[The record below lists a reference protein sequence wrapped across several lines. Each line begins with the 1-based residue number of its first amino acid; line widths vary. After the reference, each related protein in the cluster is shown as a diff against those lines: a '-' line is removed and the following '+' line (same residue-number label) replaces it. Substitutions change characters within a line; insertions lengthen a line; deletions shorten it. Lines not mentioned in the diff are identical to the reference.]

1 MSHFADLLGAKKTPV
16 SKPVVTPVVEEAPP
30 VVQEPPSRESFKVE
44 KEPEVDIT
52 KMSKRE
58 LELYGRTLGIEL
70 DRRLS
75 KSKLLKQVKQ
85 AQG

>member
-1 MSHFADLLGAKKTPV
+1 MSHFGDLLGAKKTPV
-16 SKPVVTPVVEEAPP
+16 VATPVVE
-30 VVQEPPSRESFKVE
+30 EPPSRESFKVE
-44 KEPEVDIT
+44 KEPEVDIS

>member
-1 MSHFADLLGAKKTPV
+1 MSHFGDLIGAKKTPV
-16 SKPVVTPVVEEAPP
+16 SKPVATPVVEEAPP
-30 VVQEPPSRESFKVE
+30 VVEEPPSRESFKVE
-44 KEPEVDIT
+44 KEPEVDIS

>member
-1 MSHFADLLGAKKTPV
+1 MSHFGDLLGGKQTPV
-16 SKPVVTPVVEEAPP
+16 SKPVTAPVVE
-30 VVQEPPSRESFKVE
+30 EPPSRESFKVE

>member
-1 MSHFADLLGAKKTPV
+1 MSHFGDLLGGKGTPV
-16 SKPVVTPVVEEAPP
+16 AKPVAKPVATPVVE
-30 VVQEPPSRESFKVE
+30 EPPSRESFKVE
-44 KEPEVDIT
+44 KEPEVDISR
-52 KMSKRE
+52 MSKRE

>member
-1 MSHFADLLGAKKTPV
+1 MSHFADLLGGKGTPV
-16 SKPVVTPVVEEAPP
+16 PKPVATPVVEEAPP

-44 KEPEVDIT
+44 KEPEVDISR
-52 KMSKRE
+52 MSKRE

-75 KSKLLKQVKQ
+75 KSKLLKQVKE

>member
-1 MSHFADLLGAKKTPV
+1 MSHFGDLLGGKGTPV
-16 SKPVVTPVVEEAPP
+16 AKPVATPVVE
-30 VVQEPPSRESFKVE
+30 EPPSRESFKVE

-52 KMSKRE
+52 KMSKKE

>member
-1 MSHFADLLGAKKTPV
+1 MSHFGDLLGAKKTPV
-16 SKPVVTPVVEEAPP
+16 SKPVVTSVVE
-30 VVQEPPSRESFKVE
+30 EPPSRESFKVE
-44 KEPEVDIT
+44 KEPEVDIS

>member
-1 MSHFADLLGAKKTPV
+1 MSHFGDLLGGKSTPV
-16 SKPVVTPVVEEAPP
+16 SKPVSKPVVE
-30 VVQEPPSRESFKVE
+30 QPPSRESFNVE
-44 KEPEVDIT
+44 KEPKVDIT
-52 KMSKRE
+52 KMSKKE

-75 KSKLLKQVKQ
+75 KSKLLKQVKE